1 MKIEDVVLV
10 ATVREDIRDHT
21 LKVDVADIPH
31 RVEMM
36 LAGSSSSIEGVNTP
50 LANTWSGPITQ
61 EPEST
66 IGARASYNAAAVT
79 HAGSIVAE
87 PPVDPQQATRARGGV
102 DECASDSNPL
112 VSSLVALFR
121 VTT

>member
-1 MKIEDVVLV
+1 M
-10 ATVREDIRDHT
+10 TDI
-21 LKVDVADIPH
+21 LH

-50 LANTWSGPITQ
+50 LANSWSGPITQ

-66 IGARASYNAAAVT
+66 IGATTNYNAAAV
-79 HAGSIVAE
+79 ARARSIVAE
-87 PPVDPQQATRARGGV
+87 PPVHPQQATRARGGV
-102 DECASDSNPL
+102 DERDSNPP

-121 VTT
+121 VTTGAMELIEPLTGRERGTRGGWSGER